1 MGEGSAKPSQD
12 RRTPISRPTF
22 QDLVDVMAALRGP
35 GGCPWDR
42 QQTHQSLRP
51 YLLEEAYEVLEAI
64 DTQDRHRLREE
75 LGDVLLQVVFHAQI
89 ASEQG
94 EFTIHD
100 VVAALH
106 DKLVRRHPHVF
117 GGVQGVDTPEEVKAR
132 WEVLKQQER
141 GPAPSALDGVSAALP
156 ALVRAQKLYQRASR
170 AGFEWPDAR
179 AALEKIYEELGE
191 LDEAVESRDLAAIH
205 EELGDVL
212 MTVVKVAAFA
222 GVDAEQALRDAC
234 GKFIRRFRSLEQLAS
249 QRGQRIEQLSL
260 PELEHLWREAKH
272 TAG

>member
-1 MGEGSAKPSQD
+1 M
-12 RRTPISRPTF
+12 SRPTF
-22 QDLVDVMAALRGP
+22 QDLVDLMAALRGP

-64 DTQDRHRLREE
+64 DTQNHHRLREE
-75 LGDVLLQVVFHAQI
+75 LGDLLLQVVFHAQI
-89 ASEQG
+89 ASERG
-94 EFTIHD
+94 EFIIHD

-132 WEVLKQQER
+132 WDALKQQER

-156 ALVRAQKLYQRASR
+156 ALVRAQKLYQRASQV
-170 AGFEWPDAR
+170 GFEWPDAR
-179 AALEKIYEELGE
+179 AALEKVYEELAE
-191 LDEAVESRDLAAIH
+191 LDEAVACRDFTAIH
-205 EELGDVL
+205 EEVGDVL

-234 GKFIRRFRSLEQLAS
+234 GKFTRRFRSLEQLAS

-260 PELEHLWREAKH
+260 PELEDLWREAKH